1 MPIQFDKFD
10 QQKVDRLK
18 SHLESMSAKGTPK
31 FYEIFVDG
39 LKAVPKTDE
48 PKEFEGYEDYMTPET
63 NQIKIVIYCSGASPR
78 NDQYVYSMKAKSNE
92 EALDFGL
99 NGIAIKSFTTN
110 ELKELRLQ
118 RDQKAAYKDEIKELN
133 EEVDGLY
140 KELDEKKAYIER
152 LEKVVEI
159 AKANG
164 NKIGGVHVGEMLSVA
179 AESFLKRNAH
189 NIEKSLG
196 VEGLSGFFTETD
208 ESKTESKT
216 LPETEVTLKKKNSS
230 DNNTELSEQDKSF
243 LALFREIQ
251 KHFSQSEFDQIIEVV
266 EKLSKDKSKIKV
278 ILDLLSDETQ
288 EKKANDKQ

>member
-10 QQKVDRLK
+10 QQKIDRLK
-18 SHLESMSAKGTPK
+18 SHLESMATKGTPK

-63 NQIKIVIYCSGASPR
+63 GQIKVVVYCSGASPR

-133 EEVDGLY
+133 EEIDGLY
-140 KELDEKKAYIER
+140 KELDEKKSYIDR
-152 LEKVVEI
+152 LEKAVEV

-196 VEGLSGFFTETD
+196 VEGLSGFFTEGN
-208 ESKTESKT
+208 ESKTENKT

-230 DNNTELSEQDKSF
+230 EINTELSEQDKSF

-266 EKLSKDKSKIKV
+266 EKMSKDKSKIKI
-278 ILDLLSDETQ
+278 ILELLSDEAQ
-288 EKKANDKQ
+288 EKKGNDKQ